1 MIAHDRNRRFW
12 TPYLLGLATMLF
24 VGLLWRGA
32 SSPPPAFAQ
41 IPDSGAQRVQMIAE
55 LRTANKRLTEIAKI
69 LGEIRDRQDAGVP
82 SKDAR
87 RMQTQRP

>member
-1 MIAHDRNRRFW
+1 MIACDRNRRFW
-12 TPYLLGLATMLF
+12 APYLLGLATMLF

-55 LRTANKRLTEIAKI
+55 LRTANKKLTEIAKL
-69 LGEIRDRQDAGVP
+69 LGEIRDRQDAGAT
-82 SKDAR
+82 SKDAKR
-87 RMQTQRP
+87 TQTKRP